1 MNAKLCHPTAE
12 SSEPSYMPDTTRRD
26 FLSTIAASTPALAA
40 GGWLS
45 SLGYAQSISSTA
57 RVFLNANRKRAAM
70 DPRLMGAFL
79 EHLGR
84 AIYGGVY
91 EPGSDLSDDRGYR
104 EDVVRE
110 MQELRC
116 PIMRYPGGNF
126 VSGYDW
132 LHGVGPKKDRPTVL
146 ERAWN
151 SLETNQFG
159 TNEFI
164 DWCKLIGTEPLLA
177 TNLGTGT
184 PETSAA
190 LVEYCNIEK
199 GTRWSDLRRDHGYE
213 RPHAVKRW
221 CLGNEMDG
229 FWQIGHIP
237 AREYGRK
244 ARDAARQIRSIDPS
258 TELIACGSSGPFMPT
273 YLVWDRETLEE
284 CYPEVDGLSLH
295 RYYSNAD
302 DETGGD
308 SARFLAL
315 NLDMD
320 LQIQET
326 IAVCDYVRGMLR
338 SPKKLWLSFD
348 EWNVWYRAR
357 SGDHTNGRGKFA
369 PPLLEEVYNLE
380 DALLVGGMVNTLL
393 RQAERVKIGCL
404 AQIIN
409 VIAALVTNKTGVL
422 RQTIYYPYAWG
433 IQYAKGDVLDLLVES
448 ETYRIKRNFDAPY
461 IPSPAPTDSDTP
473 YLDVAATLDA
483 ASGQCGLL
491 MLNRDLEKN
500 RMVEVRFEGV
510 TPAKVLRSETITGSD
525 LKAVNTFENPSNV
538 ASQEFEVP
546 TPSTVMTFELPP
558 RSYTAVQLQV
568 T

>member
-1 MNAKLCHPTAE
+1 MKALVATA
-12 SSEPSYMPDTTRRD
+12 
-26 FLSTIAASTPALAA
+26 PALASGA
-40 GGWLS
+40 WLS
-45 SLGYAQSISSTA
+45 SLGYAQSTGNSEKVFVNSS
-57 RVFLNANRKRAAM
+57 RVRAAM
-70 DPRLMGAFL
+70 DSRLMGAFL

-84 AIYGGVY
+84 AIYGGIY
-91 EPGSDLSDDRGYR
+91 EPDSPLADSNGFRG
-104 EDVVRE
+104 DVVRE

-132 LHGVGPKKDRPTVL
+132 LHGVGPKKDRPAVL

-151 SLETNQFG
+151 SIETNQFG

-190 LVEYCNIEK
+190 LVEYCNVEK
-199 GTRWSDLRRDHGYE
+199 GTRWSDLRREHGYE
-213 RPHAVKRW
+213 RPHNVKTW

-229 FWQIGHIP
+229 WWQIGHMP

-244 ARDAARQIRSIDPS
+244 ARDAARQIRSIAPS
-258 TELIACGSSGPFMPT
+258 TELIACGSSAPFMPT

-295 RYYSNAD
+295 RYYGNTPE
-302 DETGGD
+302 ETGGD

-320 LQIQET
+320 IQIQET
-326 IAVCDYVRGMLR
+326 IAVCDYVRGLLKSSKR
-338 SPKKLWLSFD
+338 LWLSFD

-357 SGDHTNGRGKFA
+357 SGDFTDGRGKFA

-393 RQAERVKIGCL
+393 RQSERVKIGCL

-409 VIAALVTNKTGVL
+409 VIAALVTNKEGVL

-433 IQYAKGDVLDLLVES
+433 IQYAKGNVLDLLVQS
-448 ETYRIKRNFDAPY
+448 ETYPIDRKYNAEYVGGPATRPEVAPF
-461 IPSPAPTDSDTP
+461 
-473 YLDVAATLDA
+473 LDVSATHDP
-483 ASGQCGLL
+483 ASGNCSLL
-491 MLNRDLEKN
+491 LLNRDLEKE
-500 RMVEVRFEGV
+500 REVEIRFEDL
-510 TPAKVLRSETITGSD
+510 TPSRVLRAETITGPD
-525 LKAVNTFENPSNV
+525 LKAANTFETPDNV
-538 ASQEFEVP
+538 AGRAFEAP
-546 TPSTVMTFELPP
+546 AASDRMTVKLPA
-558 RSYTAVQLQV
+558 RSYTALQLA
-568 T
+568 TG

>member
-1 MNAKLCHPTAE
+1 MNE
-12 SSEPSYMPDTTRRD
+12 SKRRD
-26 FLSTIAASTPALAA
+26 FLKTLVASAPAISA
-40 GGWLS
+40 GGWLAG
-45 SLGYAQSISSTA
+45 LGYAQSGGGPDKVVVNGA
-57 RVFLNANRKRAAM
+57 RKRATM

-91 EPGSDLSDDRGYR
+91 EPDSPLADANGYR

-110 MQELRC
+110 MQELSC

-132 LHGVGPKKDRPTVL
+132 LHGVGPRRDRPAVL

-151 SLETNQFG
+151 SIETNQFG

-164 DWCKLIGTEPLLA
+164 DWCKLVGTEPLLA

-190 LVEYCNIEK
+190 LVEYCNVEK
-199 GTRWSDLRRDHGYE
+199 GTRWSDLRREHGYE
-213 RPHAVKRW
+213 RPHNVKRW

-229 FWQIGHIP
+229 WWQIGHMP

-244 ARDAARQIRSIDPS
+244 ARDAARQIRSVDPS
-258 TELIACGSSGPFMPT
+258 TELIACGSSAPFMPT

-295 RYYSNAD
+295 RYYGNTP

-320 LQIQET
+320 FQIQET
-326 IAVCDYVRGMLR
+326 IAVCDYVRGLLKSSKR
-338 SPKKLWLSFD
+338 LWLSFD

-393 RQAERVKIGCL
+393 RQAERVRIGCL

-409 VIAALVTNKTGVL
+409 VIAALVTNKEGVL
-422 RQTIYYPYAWG
+422 RQTIYYPYSWG
-433 IQYAKGDVLDLLVES
+433 IKYAKGDVLDLLVES
-448 ETYRIKRNFDAPY
+448 ETYEIERAYNADYVGGPTSR
-461 IPSPAPTDSDTP
+461 PAETP
-473 YLDVAATLDA
+473 YLDVSGTLDPE
-483 ASGQCGLL
+483 SGHCSLL
-491 MLNRDLEKN
+491 MLNRDLEKD
-500 RMVEVRFEGV
+500 REVEIRFEGI
-510 TPAKVLRSETITGSD
+510 TPVQVVRAEIITGSD
-525 LKAVNTFENPSNV
+525 LKAANTFGNPNNV
-538 ASQEFEVP
+538 AGQPFE
-546 TPSTVMTFELPP
+546 THEAGATMTVELPA
-558 RSYTAVQLQV
+558 RSYTAMQLS
-568 T
+568 TS